1 MTVFTA
7 NLPPFVQVWLPL
19 QEKAG
24 QLRERSAL
32 TAERDA
38 LSSKLVR
45 RGEEVALLTAKLRL
59 QTSELQV

>member
-1 MTVFTA
+1 M
-7 NLPPFVQVWLPL
+7 WLPL